1 MELELQLGK
10 SAEWM
15 KECGLLVDGVSFETT
30 NRLRVSVSL
39 SHLCVEHQKGIH
51 VLVEH
56 GVIGSAFALFRPQ
69 FEAYLRG
76 VWFHR
81 CATDAQVSGFLV
93 GKDPPN
99 FGDLMGAVQKLE
111 GYEEGALARFE
122 KEILRNL
129 HDFTHG
135 GAIQVKARITNDEIC
150 SNFHPEHIAK
160 LLQAAA
166 ILALLAGLSISSAV
180 NDNELSNNLSSLY
193 QRLYEESPKEIL

>member
-1 MELELQLGK
+1 MVLESQLEK

-15 KECGLLVDGVSFETT
+15 KGCGSLVDGVSFETT
-30 NRLRVSVSL
+30 NRLRVSVSVSL

-81 CATDAQVSGFLV
+81 CATDAQVSGFLDS
-93 GKDPPN
+93 KEPPKYRV
-99 FGDLMGAVQKLE
+99 LMADVQKLE
-111 GYEEGALARFE
+111 GYEEGALGRFE
-122 KEILRNL
+122 KEIMRNL

-135 GAIQVKARITNDEIC
+135 GAIQVKARITKDEIC
-150 SNFHPEHIAK
+150 SNYRPEHIAK
-160 LLQAAA
+160 LLEASAT
-166 ILALLAGLSISSAV
+166 LSLLAGASIAAAV
-180 NDNELSNNLSSLY
+180 NSNELGNDLLSLY
-193 QRLYEESPKEIL
+193 QRLYETSP